1 VVVAQAK
8 PQFWGWGPGGLV
20 GFVLVVVIVLLVLGK
35 I

>member
-20 GFVLVVVIVLLVLGK
+20 GFVLVVVLLVLGK